1 MTKSDYSSELEEISF
16 IFDPDRR
23 IPLDL
28 HLPSHQPVPSN
39 PEFLNAAGETAYASP
54 SRPVTDRS
62 LRENCRPI
70 GLALTAWITSLI
82 FTVVYSLFIYHVL
95 CEGNPVIGS
104 WTFDASLTNLLLSL
118 LSQLY
123 AMLLAYVVL
132 SLSDALRWSL
142 ASRSGRVDGAS
153 ASSFFQLSPATD
165 WFSTM
170 KFIFKGR
177 FRSNWGVIRLALPF
191 MGLGLDS
198 VLKFQNSFED
208 YFIKQGVT
216 VDVYADNIPPDVSI
230 LGLISTA
237 YLDGFFD
244 TWTQQLLN
252 YPRYATTWKMKGCT
266 EDCSVSFLPGGMEI
280 ARKVGPL
287 LNSTILKGGLFNN
300 TESIMIQGAP
310 GMVARSE
317 PVADGFEFDIEEDCN
332 VYQTPL
338 GDALQMCKKQ
348 FGDSVAAGWRAC
360 PSFFQ
365 FTRACATQLS
375 WTRAPLVSKTLFTA
389 YRQNATTTY
398 SQKDLSIQHAEPI
411 SEPVR
416 VKMSVPDMDLIWNRI
431 FVPRPLSSQLDLE
444 SINITIARMAWK
456 YRTYT
461 EFFPDN
467 EMHVELLQNFLSVP
481 LQFAITAMQYANYT
495 LALPAD
501 KRTFPPE
508 LLTTATGGRSIKR
521 FVSQPWTVLVFI
533 AAGSSVVMLTG
544 FGFWWILKQPDPL
557 PKSSGIVELDFISR
571 LSDLQKR
578 DHTDQDSPERFSEL
592 VYDIR
597 SKKQHSAWHI
607 IKALRK
613 RRLEL
618 TQMEVP
624 AESERQMKRLPV
636 LHLLPNRAGYMV
648 AESSSVSSTDRKKSV
663 SQNHPDGV

>member
-28 HLPSHQPVPSN
+28 HFPSHQPVPSN
-39 PEFLNAAGETAYASP
+39 PDFLNAAGETAYASP

-62 LRENCRPI
+62 LKENCRPI

-82 FTVVYSLFIYHVL
+82 FTVGYSLFIYHVL
-95 CEGNPVIGS
+95 FEGNPVIGS
-104 WTFDASLTNLLLSL
+104 WTFDASLTNLFLSL

-123 AMLLAYVVL
+123 AMLF
-132 SLSDALRWSL
+132 
-142 ASRSGRVDGAS
+142 
-153 ASSFFQLSPATD
+153 FFQLSPATD

-191 MGLGLDS
+191 MGLGLGS

-216 VDVYADNIPPDVSI
+216 VDVYAGNIPPDVSI

-300 TESIMIQGAP
+300 TESIMIQSAP
-310 GMVARSE
+310 GMVARFE

-348 FGDSVAAGWRAC
+348 FGDSVAA
-360 PSFFQ
+360 
-365 FTRACATQLS
+365 
-375 WTRAPLVSKTLFTA
+375 APLVSKTLFTA

-411 SEPVR
+411 SAPVK

-544 FGFWWILKQPDPL
+544 FGFWWILKQPNPL

-571 LSDLQKR
+571 LSDLQKH

-618 TQMEVP
+618 TQMEVA
-624 AESERQMKRLPV
+624 AESERQTKRLPV
-636 LHLLPNRAGYMV
+636 LHLLPNRAGYMA
-648 AESSSVSSTDRKKSV
+648 AESSTVSSTDREKSV

>member
-28 HLPSHQPVPSN
+28 HFPSHQPVPSN
-39 PEFLNAAGETAYASP
+39 PDFLNAAGETAYASP

-62 LRENCRPI
+62 LKENCRPI

-95 CEGNPVIGS
+95 FEGNPVIGS

-123 AMLLAYVVL
+123 AML
-132 SLSDALRWSL
+132 
-142 ASRSGRVDGAS
+142 
-153 ASSFFQLSPATD
+153 
-165 WFSTM
+165 
-170 KFIFKGR
+170 
-177 FRSNWGVIRLALPF
+177 
-191 MGLGLDS
+191 
-198 VLKFQNSFED
+198 FED

-216 VDVYADNIPPDVSI
+216 VDVYAGNIPPDVSI

-310 GMVARSE
+310 GMVARFE

-544 FGFWWILKQPDPL
+544 FGFWWVLKQPNPL

-571 LSDLQKR
+571 LSDLQKH

-597 SKKQHSAWHI
+597 SKKHHSAWHI

-618 TQMEVP
+618 TQMEV
-624 AESERQMKRLPV
+624 AVESEKQMKRLPV
-636 LHLLPNRAGYMV
+636 LHLLPNRPGYMA
-648 AESSSVSSTDRKKSV
+648 AESSSVSSTDREKSV

>member
-1 MTKSDYSSELEEISF
+1 MMKSDYSSELEEISL

-28 HLPSHQPVPSN
+28 HFPSHQPVPSN
-39 PEFLNAAGETAYASP
+39 PDFLNAAGETAYASP
-54 SRPVTDRS
+54 SRPRAVTDRS

-95 CEGNPVIGS
+95 FEGNPVIGS

-177 FRSNWGVIRLALPF
+177 FRSNWGVI
-191 MGLGLDS
+191 
-198 VLKFQNSFED
+198 SFED

-216 VDVYADNIPPDVSI
+216 VDVYAGNIPPDVSI

-310 GMVARSE
+310 GMVARFE

-521 FVSQPWTVLVFI
+521 FVSHPWTVLVFI

-544 FGFWWILKQPDPL
+544 FGFWWILKQPNPL

-571 LSDLQKR
+571 LSDLQKHR
-578 DHTDQDSPERFSEL
+578 HTDQDSPERFSEL

-618 TQMEVP
+618 SQMEVA

-636 LHLLPNRAGYMV
+636 LHLLPNRADYV
-648 AESSSVSSTDRKKSV
+648 AAESSSVSSTDREKSV
-663 SQNHPDGV
+663 SPNHPDGV

>member
-1 MTKSDYSSELEEISF
+1 M
-16 IFDPDRR
+16 
-23 IPLDL
+23 
-28 HLPSHQPVPSN
+28 
-39 PEFLNAAGETAYASP
+39 
-54 SRPVTDRS
+54 
-62 LRENCRPI
+62 
-70 GLALTAWITSLI
+70 
-82 FTVVYSLFIYHVL
+82 
-95 CEGNPVIGS
+95 
-104 WTFDASLTNLLLSL
+104 LLSPICYCHC
-118 LSQLY
+118 SQLY

-132 SLSDALRWSL
+132 GLSDALRWSL

-191 MGLGLDS
+191 MGLGLGS

-208 YFIKQGVT
+208 YFIKQGVSI
-216 VDVYADNIPPDVSI
+216 DVYAGNIPPDVSI

-300 TESIMIQGAP
+300 PESIMIQGAP
-310 GMVARSE
+310 GMVVRFE
-317 PVADGFEFDIEEDCN
+317 PVSEGFEFDIKEDCN

-375 WTRAPLVSKTLFTA
+375 WTRTPLVSKTLFTA

-533 AAGSSVVMLTG
+533 AGGSSVMMLTG
-544 FGFWWILKQPDPL
+544 FGFWWILKQPNPL
-557 PKSSGIVELDFISR
+557 PKSSGIVELDFLSR
-571 LSDLQKR
+571 LSDLQKNDR
-578 DHTDQDSPERFSEL
+578 DQESPERFSEL
-592 VYDIR
+592 VHDIR
-597 SKKQHSAWHI
+597 SRKQHSAWQI
-607 IKALRK
+607 IKTLRK

-618 TQMEVP
+618 TQMEMA
-624 AESERQMKRLPV
+624 AESESRMKKLPV
-636 LHLLPNRAGYMV
+636 LHLLPNRAGYM
-648 AESSSVSSTDRKKSV
+648 AAGSSSDSSTDREKNTSPKNPEEV
-663 SQNHPDGV
+663 